1 MIARIVAIASAV
13 FLDAMRRK
21 VVWVVL
27 LFSAVLAVAI
37 PALPSYGAGVAQA
50 VYREVALALVYA
62 ALVAVTLALAAN
74 RVPGEIER
82 RTIYNVL
89 ARGVPRWEY
98 LVGTWAGI
106 VVTVGIVGAMFA
118 AVAIGVGFVTYGT
131 VMFTLLQGVF
141 AIWLE
146 AGVLAAFC
154 MAVASVSGA
163 VVVSV
168 ASLAFLFVTHARA
181 GLFAPDTLGW
191 KLYPSLDTFNIITPV
206 AHGSGVS
213 AGYLGLAVVVFAAWS
228 GILLLIASAAFARR
242 DL

>member
-1 MIARIVAIASAV
+1 MITRITAIASAV

-37 PALPSYGAGVAQA
+37 PALPSYGAGVVQA

-106 VVTVGIVGAMFA
+106 VVTVGIVGLSFA

-131 VMFTLLQGVF
+131 VMFTLLEGVF

-181 GLFAPDTLGW
+181 GLFTPDTLGW

-213 AGYLGLAVVVFAAWS
+213 AGYLLLAVVVFAAWS
-228 GILLLIASAAFARR
+228 GILLLISSAAFARR